1 MNTRLSIDKQA
12 EISTPG
18 SPGPGSRSPEHR
30 DPEDRSD
37 ARWRR
42 FAGPAVVVAAAAVAV
57 APQLVRGNSCGHDFD
72 VHLVSWL
79 DCLNAWRH
87 GIVYPHWTPSPNY
100 GAGEPR
106 FVFYPP
112 LTWMAG
118 AALGAVFGWWFAP
131 IAFTFLCL
139 AGTGLAVRAL
149 ALEALDNA
157 VATLAGCTAIF
168 SGFTLFTAYERAAFP
183 EFMGGVWLP
192 LLLLFALRNKRD
204 SPCPVLS
211 PYFWRKGGKAETTRS
226 HPSQEARAKYGAPE
240 FFSSPTIRSAFDGS
254 IVPLALALGASWL
267 SNAPLGVIASYLLA
281 AVALAAALLRRS
293 WAPLLRASVAVVL
306 GMAATA
312 FYWLPAALE
321 RSWVDIR
328 QATEDPG
335 YNVENSW
342 LFARHANPLLQ
353 VHDAVLHQASWISVS
368 MIAVALAALAVCWRR
383 GVLSRLKRPAG
394 MAWWIPLA
402 AIPVVV
408 LFLLCP
414 VSRPVWHAVPEMK
427 FLQYPWRWM
436 ETVEAPMAIFF
447 AASIWPRGRRTR
459 RTACAVCA
467 AAFLGATAFAAV
479 RFFQVC
485 WPEDTV
491 ASVVSD
497 YRAGTGFE
505 GMYEY
510 EPPASDATLIA
521 MGLPD
526 ACLVSDAEAVLG
538 KQDAD
543 TGNLVWTAG
552 QGSCTGTFAWQQHG
566 DENPEHRELRAATS
580 QGGFLVLRLLR
591 FPAWRVRVN
600 GQAVA
605 SLPYRGGSRED
616 GLMAVQVPKGPA
628 VLNIDWT
635 TTADVTASRWVSVMG
650 LLGLVA
656 VGLLERRLRRVPVS

>member
-1 MNTRLSIDKQA
+1 VNASEKRAQGKKLESEDQMTTRLSIDKQA
-12 EISTPG
+12 EISAP
-18 SPGPGSRSPEHR
+18 RHQDQAHR
-30 DPEDRSD
+30 GD

-42 FAGPAVVVAAAAVAV
+42 YAGPAVVVAAAAVAV
-57 APQLVRGNSCGHDFD
+57 APQLIRGNSCGHDFD

-131 IAFTFLCL
+131 IVFTFLCL

-149 ALEALDNA
+149 ALEAFDNA

-168 SGFTLFTAYERAAFP
+168 SGFALFTAYERAAFP

-192 LLLLFALRNKRD
+192 LVILFALRERGD
-204 SPCPVLS
+204 S
-211 PYFWRKGGKAETTRS
+211 
-226 HPSQEARAKYGAPE
+226 
-240 FFSSPTIRSAFDGS
+240 SSSLRSAFDGS
-254 IVPLALALGASWL
+254 TVPLALALGASWL

-281 AVALAAALLRRS
+281 ALALAAALLRRS
-293 WAPLLRASVAVVL
+293 WAPVLRAGVAATL
-306 GMAATA
+306 GMATTA
-312 FYWLPAALE
+312 FYWLPAAFE

-335 YNVENSW
+335 YNFENSW
-342 LFARHANPLLQ
+342 LFARHSNPLLQ
-353 VHDAVLHQASWISVS
+353 VHDAVLQQASWISVS
-368 MIAVALAALAVCWRR
+368 MIAVALAALAVCWQR
-383 GVLSRLKRPAG
+383 GVLSRLKSP
-394 MAWWIPLA
+394 AWWIPLA

-408 LFLLCP
+408 LFLLFP
-414 VSRPVWHAVPEMK
+414 VSRPVWRAVPEMK

-436 ETVEAPMAIFF
+436 EAVEAPMAIFF
-447 AASIWPRGRRTR
+447 AAAIWPRGRRAQR
-459 RTACAVCA
+459 ASCAVCT

-497 YRAGTGFE
+497 YRVGTGFE

-510 EPPASDATLIA
+510 EPPAADATLIA

-526 ACLVSDAEAVLG
+526 ACLASDAQAELG

-543 TGNLVWTAG
+543 TGNLVWAAG
-552 QGSCTGTFAWQQHG
+552 QGNCAATFAWQQHG
-566 DENPEHRELRAATS
+566 DENPEHRELRAATP
-580 QGGFLVLRLLR
+580 QGGYLVLRLLR

-600 GQAVA
+600 GQDVA
-605 SLPYRGGSRED
+605 SLPYRGD
-616 GLMAVQVPKGPA
+616 GLMAVPVPRGPS

-635 TTADVTASRWVSVMG
+635 TTADVTVSRWISAMG

>member
-1 MNTRLSIDKQA
+1 MDTRLSIDKQA
-12 EISTPG
+12 EISA
-18 SPGPGSRSPEHR
+18 PGPRGPGH
-30 DPEDRSD
+30 RSD

-42 FAGPAVVVAAAAVAV
+42 FAGPLVVTAAAAVAV

-118 AALGAVFGWWFAP
+118 AALGAVFPWWFAP
-131 IAFTFLCL
+131 IALTFLCL
-139 AGTGLAVRAL
+139 AGTGLVVRAL
-149 ALEALDNA
+149 ALEALDDA

-168 SGFTLFTAYERAAFP
+168 SGFALFTAYERAAFP

-192 LLLLFALRNKRD
+192 LVVLFALRNRD
-204 SPCPVLS
+204 
-211 PYFWRKGGKAETTRS
+211 
-226 HPSQEARAKYGAPE
+226 GA
-240 FFSSPTIRSAFDGS
+240 TVRGAFDGS
-254 IVPLALALGASWL
+254 TVPLALALGASWL

-293 WAPLLRASVAVVL
+293 RAPVLRASVAAIL

-312 FYWLPAALE
+312 FYWLPAKLE
-321 RSWVDIR
+321 QRWVDIR

-335 YNVENSW
+335 YNFENSW

-353 VHDAVLHQASWISVS
+353 VHDAVLRQASWISVS
-368 MIAVALAALAVCWRR
+368 MIAVTLASLAVCWQR

-394 MAWWIPLA
+394 SGWWIPLA

-408 LFLLCP
+408 LFLLFP
-414 VSRPVWHAVPEMK
+414 VSRPVWRAIPEMK

-436 ETVEAPMAIFF
+436 EAVEAPMAIFF
-447 AASIWPRGRRTR
+447 AAALWPRSGQPRGRRAQWAVGT
-459 RTACAVCA
+459 VCA
-467 AAFLGATAFAAV
+467 AAFLGATAYAAV
-479 RFFQVC
+479 EFFQVC
-485 WPEDTV
+485 WPEDAV

-521 MGLPD
+521 LGLPD
-526 ACLVSDAEAVLG
+526 ACLVNDAGAELG

-543 TGNLVWTAG
+543 TGNLVWNVG
-552 QGSCTGTFAWQQHG
+552 QGSCAATFAWQRHG
-566 DENPEHRELRAATS
+566 AENPEHRELRAVTPQA
-580 QGGFLVLRLLR
+580 GFLVLRLLR
-591 FPAWRVRVN
+591 YPAWRVKVN
-600 GQAVA
+600 GQDVA
-605 SLPYRGGSRED
+605 SLPYRGAYRED
-616 GLMAVQVPKGPA
+616 GLMAVPVPKGPVA
-628 VLNIDWT
+628 LNIDWT
-635 TTADVTASRWVSVMG
+635 TTADVTASQWVSAMG

>member
-1 MNTRLSIDKQA
+1 MSGEETVASEHGAGASVDIRA
-12 EISTPG
+12 PRG
-18 SPGPGSRSPEHR
+18 AASRPDGASQ
-30 DPEDRSD
+30 SGL
-37 ARWRR
+37 ARY
-42 FAGPAVVVAAAAVAV
+42 AGPAVVVAAAAVAV
-57 APQLVRGNSCGHDFD
+57 APQLIRGNSCGHDFD

-118 AALGAVFGWWFAP
+118 AVLGAIFGWWFAP

-139 AGTGLAVRAL
+139 GGTGLAVRAL
-149 ALEALDNA
+149 AREAFDDA

-168 SGFTLFTAYERAAFP
+168 SGFALFTAYERAAFP

-192 LLLLFALRNKRD
+192 LLLLFALRDR
-204 SPCPVLS
+204 
-211 PYFWRKGGKAETTRS
+211 GGSRTVR
-226 HPSQEARAKYGAPE
+226 RAL
-240 FFSSPTIRSAFDGS
+240 DGS
-254 IVPLALALGASWL
+254 TVSLALVLGASWL

-293 WAPLLRASVAVVL
+293 WAPVLRAGIAVLL
-306 GMAATA
+306 GLAAIA

-335 YNVENSW
+335 YNFENSW
-342 LFARHANPLLQ
+342 LFARHTNPLLQ
-353 VHDAVLHQASWISVS
+353 MHDVVLHQASLISVS
-368 MIAVALAALAVCWRR
+368 MIAVALAALGVCWRR

-394 MAWWIPLA
+394 AAWWIPLA

-408 LFLLCP
+408 LILLFP
-414 VSRPVWHAVPEMK
+414 VSRPVWQAVPEMK

-436 ETVEAPMAIFF
+436 EAVEAPMAIFF
-447 AASIWPRGRRTR
+447 AAAIWPRSGQPSSRR
-459 RTACAVCA
+459 AQWAAGMVCA
-467 AAFLGATAFAAV
+467 AAFLCATAFAAV
-479 RFFQVC
+479 NFFQVC
-485 WPEDTV
+485 YPEDTV

-510 EPPASDATLIA
+510 EPPASDAAQIPIA
-521 MGLPD
+521 LPD

-543 TGNLVWTAG
+543 TGNLVWAPG
-552 QGSCTGTFAWQQHG
+552 QGTCTATFAWQQHG
-566 DENPEHRELRAATS
+566 DEDPEHRELRAAMP

-591 FPAWRVRVN
+591 YPAWGVRVN
-600 GQAVA
+600 GQGVT
-605 SLPYRGGSRED
+605 SLPRRDD
-616 GLMAVQVPKGPA
+616 GLTAVPVPKGP
-628 VLNIDWT
+628 VDI
-635 TTADVTASRWVSVMG
+635 TADWKTTPDIILSRWISAFGV
-650 LLGLVA
+650 LGLV
-656 VGLLERRLRRVPVS
+656 GIILLERRLRRIPVS